1 MLLLPRNFFYFSVT
15 KALVAPVEQR
25 PRKYIGERK
34 LDEAALVNVQSKLMG
49 PVINN
54 LILCHRERN
63 CRICKLC
70 LSILSSTST

>member
-1 MLLLPRNFFYFSVT
+1 MLLLPRNFFRFSLT

-25 PRKYIGERK
+25 PNIGERK